1 MSLARI
7 MEPAGAALILSTALS
22 SVHPWGNLRA
32 NAQADSP
39 KLTGAV
45 VPPEVFQ
52 VHETKCG
59 DCQSE
64 STHWPIYS
72 SLAPAS
78 WFMEHDVS
86 KGRQQFNMSRWEEY
100 SRESQIELLTRIG
113 SEARNGQM
121 PLKQYL
127 LLHPSAKLSGTEQQM
142 IYEWVRAERKRVR
155 SAITEK
161 K

>member
-1 MSLARI
+1 MRLARI
-7 MEPAGAALILSTALS
+7 MQIGGAALILSTALS
-22 SVHPWGNLRA
+22 LVHPWGNLRT
-32 NAQADSP
+32 NAQTDSP
-39 KLTGAV
+39 KLQGAV

-52 VHETKCG
+52 VLKTKCG
-59 DCQSE
+59 DCHSE
-64 STHWPIYS
+64 STRWPVYS

-100 SRESQIELLTRIG
+100 SRESQIDLLTRIG
-113 SEARNGQM
+113 SEARSGQM

-127 LLHPSAKLSGTEQQM
+127 LLHPSAKLSSTEQQM
-142 IYEWVRAERKRVR
+142 IYEWARAERKRVR
-155 SAITEK
+155 STITEK